1 MHYIH
6 HIYRSYSRFA
16 QLIWCAFLLVGLG
29 ACTEDEELLVEVVP
43 EAPVGYPGVDESLWP
58 YFDRFEE
65 EGQRRG
71 VAVDLRS
78 ARISGQLQEIAKERV
93 LGQCNYQRNNH
104 NRVTVDESFWESGTD
119 RGREFVVFHELG
131 HCFLLR
137 DHLETAAADGA
148 CASIMRSGTGR
159 CRDNYNR
166 FTRETYLAELFDT
179 QLAGDILQR

>member
-1 MHYIH
+1 MDYIH
-6 HIYRSYSRFA
+6 HIYRAYPLFT
-16 QLIWCAFLLVGLG
+16 QLIVCTFLLAGLS
-29 ACTEDEELLVEVVP
+29 ACTEDEEVVEEILP

-58 YFDRFEE
+58 YFERFEE
-65 EGQRRG
+65 EGERRG
-71 VAVDLRS
+71 VAVDLRA
-78 ARISGQLQEIAKERV
+78 ARISGRLHEIAKDRV

-104 NRVTVDESFWESGTD
+104 NRVTVDESFWNNASD
-119 RGREFVVFHELG
+119 QGREFVVFHELG

-137 DHLETAAADGA
+137 NHLETIATNGA
-148 CASIMRSGTGR
+148 CTSIMRSGTGQ